1 MRRSNADDGSTKA
14 LSEPVFLILTS
25 LAEQPRHGYA
35 LLKDVEILSGNRVR
49 LSTGT
54 LYGAIYR
61 LLEEGW
67 IERWEQDDGSRDKQA
82 YRLTRSGRNRLA
94 AEVDRLKHVTRVA
107 SARLRRKEA
116 LS

>member
-1 MRRSNADDGSTKA
+1 MKRKVTDDGNAKA

-35 LLKDVEILSGNRVR
+35 LLKDVEALSGNRVR

-61 LLEEGW
+61 LLGEGW
-67 IERWEQDDGSRDKQA
+67 IERWKQDDGSRDKQA
-82 YRLTRSGRNRLA
+82 YRLTKSGRNRLT
-94 AEVDRLKHVTRVA
+94 AEVDRLQHVTRVA